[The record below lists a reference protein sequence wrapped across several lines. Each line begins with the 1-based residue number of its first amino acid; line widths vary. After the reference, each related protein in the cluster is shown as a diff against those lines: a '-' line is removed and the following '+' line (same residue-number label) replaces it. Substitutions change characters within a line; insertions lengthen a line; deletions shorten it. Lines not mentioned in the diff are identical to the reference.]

1 MNTLKS
7 LIIVFLG
14 GGIGS
19 CIRFLIS
26 KLFYTNS
33 NSFPWGTFIANLVG
47 CFLFGFFSSWFIK
60 NFRSEWI
67 IFFTIGICGGLTTFS
82 TFSSEALIMFKNQ
95 NWLLFFKYSIS
106 SFIFG
111 LLMIKIGYD
120 SFKLL

>member
-1 MNTLKS
+1 MNTFKN

-33 NSFPWGTFIANLVG
+33 NSFPWGTFIANLAG

-67 IFFTIGICGGLTTFS
+67 IFFTMKYPTIIFPYYNHQKQRFLEKNPLG
-82 TFSSEALIMFKNQ
+82 SEIHHRYQQNLIQKQ
-95 NWLLFFKYSIS
+95 PHYL
-106 SFIFG
+106 
-111 LLMIKIGYD
+111 
-120 SFKLL
+120 